1 MARLKAKWNKKNQT
15 RTPEQIASAVGFNI
29 WLLAAEAC
37 LNLENEGFETNTQ
50 SQRLDV
56 ICEFLAFSLHLVD
69 RLTYG
74 ELEESERVRFINSLG
89 VSLATTVQ
97 SNRVDANGAG
107 EYRTSFVK
115 LLNQRMDEYSE
126 CAYDSETGPGFSLKR
141 VLGNHVMHAMGERD
155 NKWIPDYVIDAESPK
170 IIKGINRVMLGMGDS
185 IEEADF
191 EMPIIPQGGTWGDG

>member
-1 MARLKAKWNKKNQT
+1 MARLKATWNQKNQT

-37 LNLENEGFETNTQ
+37 LNLENEGFETTTQ

-56 ICEFLAFSLHLVD
+56 ISEFLAFSLHLVD

-74 ELEESERVRFINSLG
+74 ELDEEERVRFINSLG
-89 VSLATTVQ
+89 VSLAATVQ

-107 EYRTSFVK
+107 EYRTAFVE
-115 LLNQRMDEYSE
+115 LLNQRIEEYSD
-126 CAYDSETGPGFSLKR
+126 CSYDQETGPGFSLKR
-141 VLGNHVMHAMGERD
+141 ILGTHVMHAMGAKD

-170 IIKGINRVMLGMGDS
+170 IIKGVNRVMKGMGDS
-185 IEEADF
+185 IDEADF
-191 EMPIIPQGGTWGDG
+191 DMPIIPQGGTWGDG

>member
-1 MARLKAKWNKKNQT
+1 MARLKATWNQKNQT

-37 LNLENEGFETNTQ
+37 LNLENEGFETTTQ

-56 ICEFLAFSLHLVD
+56 ISEFLAFSLHLVD

-74 ELEESERVRFINSLG
+74 ELDEEERVRFINSLG
-89 VSLATTVQ
+89 VSLAATVQ

-107 EYRTSFVK
+107 EYRTAFVE
-115 LLNQRMDEYSE
+115 LRNQRIEEYSD
-126 CAYDSETGPGFSLKR
+126 CLYDQETGPGFSLKR
-141 VLGNHVMHAMGERD
+141 ILGNHVMHAMGAKD

-170 IIKGINRVMLGMGDS
+170 IIKGVNRVMKGMGDS
-185 IEEADF
+185 IDEADF
-191 EMPIIPQGGTWGDG
+191 DMPIIPQGGTWGDG